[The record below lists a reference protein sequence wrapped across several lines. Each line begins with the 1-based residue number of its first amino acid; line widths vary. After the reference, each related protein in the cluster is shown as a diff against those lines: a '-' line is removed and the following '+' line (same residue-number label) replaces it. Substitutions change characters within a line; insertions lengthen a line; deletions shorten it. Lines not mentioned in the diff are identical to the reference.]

1 MRRLLREI
9 ATSGSVAGDVTTL
22 EDFSV
27 LEKLRRGRRI
37 STDGR
42 KTAVRPSSITNLPNP
57 GRRRGRRE
65 FYRRG
70 WVLGTSG
77 NFSMLLARKPLRIC
91 VTASGIEK
99 GNLDE
104 TNFLELDDDAE
115 ILQGFGKPS
124 AETLLHLT
132 IYRFMPKARSILHT
146 HSVWGTILSDHYFE
160 QGAIEIE
167 GYEMLK
173 GLAGVKTH
181 EHTEKVPIVENSQDY
196 IALSHVIENVI
207 RDNARH
213 PRHLSPPAR
222 ALYLGRKRAEAR
234 RHVEIFEFLFEVIG
248 RQLK

>member
-1 MRRLLREI
+1 M
-9 ATSGSVAGDVTTL
+9 AGKPSISASTL
-22 EDFSV
+22 ELAEAGS
-27 LEKLRRGRRI
+27 
-37 STDGR
+37 
-42 KTAVRPSSITNLPNP
+42 
-57 GRRRGRRE
+57 E

-146 HSVWGTILSDHYFE
+146 HSVWGTILSDHFFE
-160 QGAIEIE
+160 QGGIEIN

-181 EHTEKVPIVENSQDY
+181 EHHEKVPIIENSQDY

-207 RDNARH
+207 RDNDDIHGIYLRRH
-213 PRHLSPPAR
+213 G
-222 ALYLGRKRAEAR
+222 LYTWGESVAEAR

>member
-1 MRRLLREI
+1 MAAKPGITASTAEL
-9 ATSGSVAGDVTTL
+9 ADAG
-22 EDFSV
+22 
-27 LEKLRRGRRI
+27 
-37 STDGR
+37 
-42 KTAVRPSSITNLPNP
+42 
-57 GRRRGRRE
+57 RE

-207 RDNARH
+207 RDNAGIHGIYLRRH
-213 PRHLSPPAR
+213 G
-222 ALYLGRKRAEAR
+222 LYTWGESVAEAR

>member
-1 MRRLLREI
+1 M
-9 ATSGSVAGDVTTL
+9 AGKP
-22 EDFSV
+22 S
-27 LEKLRRGRRI
+27 I
-37 STDGR
+37 SASTIELAEAG
-42 KTAVRPSSITNLPNP
+42 
-57 GRRRGRRE
+57 RE

-124 AETLLHLT
+124 AETLLHLA

-146 HSVWGTILSDHYFE
+146 HSVWGTILSDHFFE
-160 QGAIEIE
+160 QGTIEIN

-173 GLAGVKTH
+173 GLAGVNTH
-181 EHTEKVPIVENSQDY
+181 EHHERVPIIENSQDY
-196 IALSHVIENVI
+196 IALSHVLENVI
-207 RDNARH
+207 RDNDGIHGVYLRRH
-213 PRHLSPPAR
+213 G
-222 ALYLGRKRAEAR
+222 LYTWGESVAEAR

>member
-1 MRRLLREI
+1 M
-9 ATSGSVAGDVTTL
+9 AGKPD
-22 EDFSV
+22 
-27 LEKLRRGRRI
+27 I
-37 STDGR
+37 SASAIELAEAG
-42 KTAVRPSSITNLPNP
+42 
-57 GRRRGRRE
+57 RE

-146 HSVWGTILSDHYFE
+146 HSVWGTILSDHFFE
-160 QGAIEIE
+160 QGAIKIE

-173 GLAGVKTH
+173 GLAGVTTH
-181 EHTEKVPIVENSQDY
+181 EHTEKVPIIENSQDY

-207 RDNARH
+207 RDNDGIHGIYLRRH
-213 PRHLSPPAR
+213 G
-222 ALYLGRKRAEAR
+222 LYTWGESVAEAR

-248 RQLK
+248 RQLR

>member
-1 MRRLLREI
+1 M
-9 ATSGSVAGDVTTL
+9 AGKP
-22 EDFSV
+22 S
-27 LEKLRRGRRI
+27 I
-37 STDGR
+37 SASTMELAEAG
-42 KTAVRPSSITNLPNP
+42 
-57 GRRRGRRE
+57 RE

-146 HSVWGTILSDHYFE
+146 HSVWGTILSDHFFE
-160 QGAIEIE
+160 QGAIEIN

-181 EHTEKVPIVENSQDY
+181 EHHEKVPIIENSQDY

-207 RDNARH
+207 RDNDDIHGIYLRRH
-213 PRHLSPPAR
+213 G
-222 ALYLGRKRAEAR
+222 LYTWGESVAEAR
-234 RHVEIFEFLFEVIG
+234 RHIEIFEFLFEVIG